1 MVLLG
6 ELYSYEGMRM
16 RVEVPCI
23 SAWETEWA
31 WRHVLHNGR
40 FQPRSLAFL
49 LGGTSARPVSAGIY
63 DRKSGVTGISASE
76 AHIVVSTS
84 SQSSVRGRY
93 CPRTYSAYSPD
104 LPKNIQ
110 VPHIP
115 QNRQIRQSI
124 KEPTM
129 SDSQRNRPLDFK
141 TTSIMIPLAVGAI
154 ALLGSIVKGHNDS
167 SLGELDPSN
176 IPAKA
181 QVMDWKSWA
190 ALEKP
195 QKQSEND
202 GSVVSPPFVLS
213 PSFRAYHEI
222 DRSGSQS

>member
-1 MVLLG
+1 
-6 ELYSYEGMRM
+6 
-16 RVEVPCI
+16 
-23 SAWETEWA
+23 
-31 WRHVLHNGR
+31 
-40 FQPRSLAFL
+40 
-49 LGGTSARPVSAGIY
+49 
-63 DRKSGVTGISASE
+63 
-76 AHIVVSTS
+76 
-84 SQSSVRGRY
+84 
-93 CPRTYSAYSPD
+93 
-104 LPKNIQ
+104 
-110 VPHIP
+110 
-115 QNRQIRQSI
+115 
-124 KEPTM
+124 M

-202 GSVVSPPFVLS
+202 GSVVSPPSVLS